1 MDALTIATLAA
12 ALEIAAPAGPATDAP
27 PDIVL
32 LCKPQKPGGLDM
44 RNTGPPE
51 TVMVWSKAGIMS
63 WPRAGRDSRFP
74 AQVQQGTIFFDEPL
88 NGGRRVGHIDRDT
101 GVYEEMTYVG
111 DAKTETLGFGKCV
124 VSTNP
129 RKF

>member
-1 MDALTIATLAA
+1 MNALTIATLGA
-12 ALEIAAPAGPATDAP
+12 ALAIAAPAADAP

-32 LCKPQKPGGLDM
+32 LCEPQKPGALDM
-44 RNTGPPE
+44 RDAGPPE

-63 WPRAGRDSRFP
+63 WPRAGHDGRFP

-111 DAKTETLGFGKCV
+111 DTKTETLGFGKCV
-124 VSTNP
+124 DSTKQ